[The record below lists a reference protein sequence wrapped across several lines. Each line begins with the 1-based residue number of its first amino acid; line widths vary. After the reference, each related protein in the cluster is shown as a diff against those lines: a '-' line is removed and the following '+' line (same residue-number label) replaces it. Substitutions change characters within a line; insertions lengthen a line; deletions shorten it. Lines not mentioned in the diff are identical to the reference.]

1 MVRRPKDTNAVGT
14 NFRTW
19 LKLELDRCNLSQAE
33 LARMSDVPQ
42 PTIQR
47 IISGETGDPR
57 GSTMAKLRG
66 ALDDPSH
73 IELLT
78 THSTFAD
85 IRNVVTDNNMKWNER
100 LKLARE
106 KRGLNKSQM
115 SRLVG
120 VSSATT
126 TDWESGSIKMIDGEH
141 LVKVASVLKVTPEWL
156 IGGTEELP
164 EGFAYENGQTMP
176 FNAPL
181 PSATFERDFLS
192 DFRKLSAAERKI
204 VVRLVRSL
212 VMDK

>member
-1 MVRRPKDTNAVGT
+1 MET
-14 NFRTW
+14 
-19 LKLELDRCNLSQAE
+19 AE
-33 LARMSDVPQ
+33 KPY
-42 PTIQR
+42 
-47 IISGETGDPR
+47 
-57 GSTMAKLRG
+57 
-66 ALDDPSH
+66 
-73 IELLT
+73 
-78 THSTFAD
+78 
-85 IRNVVTDNNMKWNER
+85 NMKWNER

-156 IGGTEELP
+156 IGGTKELP
-164 EGFAYENGQTMP
+164 EWFAYGNSQTMS
-176 FNAPL
+176 FTAPL
-181 PSATFERDFLS
+181 PYATFERDFLS

-204 VVRLVRSL
+204 VVRMVRSL